1 VLRSLRLLA
10 CAAAVLALP
19 AVALAD
25 ADESTNTNISAG
37 LQPYV
42 GAVPVA
48 TPAPGESRVF
58 RRADGAYQAIPE
70 VHGRTK
76 VFHFTER
83 IAPWTLRAGLT
94 VPAWTYNGV
103 VPGPTI
109 VVNEGD
115 RVEIDLTNDLTVP
128 DTLHL
133 HGIHGTDVAMDG
145 VAGMS
150 QPMIPANGG
159 QFRYLFTANQS
170 GTFMYHSHGTDEMVD
185 SGLYGGIIVEPA
197 HPRPEELVARDYL
210 QIISAWKIQ
219 SDAENHFTL
228 NGKSYPATQA
238 LEVAHGEHIRIRWV
252 NISAEN
258 DHTMHTHGHDQL
270 VIARDAQLL
279 SYRDVEDTVLLG
291 PGQRVDVVVDANA
304 KPGTWMVHCHILDHI
319 EDANEMPDGLITALH
334 YTGTPNK
341 LTAMY
346 DAMVNATP
354 VMPAMGGMPGMSMG
368 SGPAASMPKR
378 LGFGMTVLLG
388 AIAGFTIFIGLPVAR
403 ARRLSPA
410 VMSTLNAVA
419 IGILVFLVVE
429 IAHGATAPLEKAI
442 AAWHMGSPFPIRL
455 SLALLGGLLLG
466 LVGLGTMTSQI
477 TRRGKRVSDDPLVLA
492 LTIAAGIGAHNFAEG
507 LAIGAAAAAGATALS
522 VGLIVG
528 FALHNAT
535 EGFGI
540 ASPLAGRVVP
550 TWAQLGTAGFIGGAP
565 TFVGTVIGYH
575 FYSAVLSVFFLS
587 IAAGALIYVI
597 GELWSI
603 LRKSG
608 GVSVLATGAVSFGF
622 LLAFTTEVVVGLNG
636 G

>member
-10 CAAAVLALP
+10 CVAAVMALP
-19 AVALAD
+19 VAVLAD
-25 ADESTNTNISAG
+25 ADESTTTNVSAG

-48 TPAPGESRVF
+48 TPAPGESREF

-76 VFHFTER
+76 IFHFTER
-83 IAPWTLRAGLT
+83 IAPWTLRPGLT

-115 RVEIDLTNDLTVP
+115 QVEIDLTNELAVP

-133 HGIHGTDVAMDG
+133 HGIHGDDVSMDG

-150 QPMIPANGG
+150 QALIPANGG
-159 QFRYLFTANQS
+159 QFRYVFTANQS
-170 GTFMYHSHGTDEMVD
+170 GTFMYHTHGSDEMVD

-197 HPRPEELVARDYL
+197 HPRPQERVARDYL
-210 QIISAWKIQ
+210 EMISAWKIQ

-238 LEVAHGEHIRIRWV
+238 LDVAEGEHVRIRWV
-252 NISAEN
+252 NISGEN

-270 VIARDAQLL
+270 VIARDAQPLN
-279 SYRDVEDTVLLG
+279 YRDIEDTVLLG

-319 EDANEMPDGLITALH
+319 EDASEMPDGLITALH
-334 YTGTPNK
+334 YIGTPNK
-341 LTAMY
+341 LTSMY
-346 DAMVNATP
+346 DAMVNAMPAT
-354 VMPAMGGMPGMSMG
+354 PAMGGMPGMSTG
-368 SGPAASMPKR
+368 GGAAPMPKR

-410 VMSTLNAVA
+410 VMNTLNALA

-429 IAHGATAPLEKAI
+429 IAHGATAPLERAI
-442 AAWHMGSPFPIRL
+442 GAWHAGSRFPIRL
-455 SLALLGGLLLG
+455 SLALLGGLVLG

-477 TRRGKRVSDDPLVLA
+477 TRRGKQVSDDPMVLA

-522 VGLIVG
+522 IGLIVG

-550 TWAQLGTAGFIGGAP
+550 TWAQLGIAGFIGGAP

-575 FYSAVLSVFFLS
+575 FSSAALSVFFLS

-597 GELWSI
+597 GELWAI
-603 LRKSG
+603 LRRSG
-608 GVSVLATGAVSFGF
+608 GVSVLSTGAVSFGF
-622 LLAFTTEVVVGLNG
+622 LLAFTTEIVVGLNG